1 MLPKNIIFVSLMSF
15 IPEAYSAYRTFVKCA
30 NNTCKQ
36 RALELFPHPYPP
48 ISKCGEPLGIENC
61 KNDRYKTYYKCDTCG
76 AISIKNQVVH
86 RGDPDPPCIHRGKK
100 LFLGPCIPTPSEAS
114 SQPSSSA
121 GVTPSR
127 IVGGKTY
134 FMFLPEDP
142 PSS

>member
-1 MLPKNIIFVSLMSF
+1 MSF
-15 IPEAYSAYRTFVKCA
+15 IPEAYSAYRT
-30 NNTCKQ
+30 
-36 RALELFPHPYPP
+36 
-48 ISKCGEPLGIENC
+48 
-61 KNDRYKTYYKCDTCG
+61 
-76 AISIKNQVVH
+76 
-86 RGDPDPPCIHRGKK
+86 GKK